1 MKEYLKRWNFMRI
14 LRLVLGVI
22 IVVQGV
28 QTQEWLFVIL
38 GGMFSVLALL
48 NLSTCGIS
56 NSACR
61 TPMNTDSKHK
71 TDDITYE
78 EIK

>member
-14 LRLVLGVI
+14 LRLVLGVV
-22 IVVQGV
+22 IVVQGI

-61 TPMNTDSKHK
+61 TPMNNDNKHQ